1 MNHWVYVIML
11 FMFLIVSSITYIIT
25 KLLLSILYKK
35 VVYKK
40 EIDLFEKIY
49 KETMKEL

>member
-1 MNHWVYVIML
+1 MV
-11 FMFLIVSSITYIIT
+11 FMFLMVSSATYIVT
-25 KLLLSILYKK
+25 KLILTLFYRK

-49 KETMKEL
+49 KETMKDL

>member
-1 MNHWVYVIML
+1 MNPWVYVIMA
-11 FMFLIVSSITYIIT
+11 FMFLMVSSATYIVT
-25 KLLLSILYKK
+25 KLILTLLYKK

-49 KETMKEL
+49 KETMKEM